1 MSITQSSVAQ
11 RSIPQVDARSP
22 TFENA
27 QITLFDLF
35 RANLQAGGGSVI
47 EGRTFTNCRIEGPA
61 VMLVLEGTT
70 FEQTNF
76 GPTGGDLRSIL
87 FRPMH
92 ESRAIGA
99 IPVQN
104 CKFIGCEFFAL
115 GITGHENLL
124 NLLIEQVPTRVSGQ
138 A

>member
-11 RSIPQVDARSP
+11 KTLPQIDARAAEY
-22 TFENA
+22 ENV
-27 QITLFDLF
+27 QIPLFDLF

-47 EGRTFTNCRIEGPA
+47 EGRVFRNCRIEGPA

-70 FEQTNF
+70 FQRTNF
-76 GPTGGDLRSIL
+76 GAVGGDMRAML
-87 FRPMH
+87 FKPMH

-99 IPVQN
+99 IPVRN
-104 CKFIGCEFFAL
+104 CQFIGCEFFAL
-115 GITGHENLL
+115 GVTGHENMLQ
-124 NLLIEQVPTRVSGQ
+124 LLIENVPSIAPGQ